1 MSDKN
6 RILVVDDDEVVRWS
20 YHRSLQSVSRNVE
33 AASDGEEALQT
44 MEQNPCD
51 VVLLDLRMP
60 GQDGLSVLRTIK
72 QKWPESEVVI
82 ITGYPTVDSA
92 KEAMKLGAYDYVA
105 KPVGPQDVIRSPT
118 APSHTNSGLCIAC
131 RRIRGSARDAQ
142 RVFEKEKAMTALR
155 KVLVVDDD
163 PVVRKSFDR
172 VLSGKG
178 YAVITAESGEEALH
192 KLDEERYDIV
202 YSDVRMPGMSGLE
215 VAENV
220 KARRPWTPVVI
231 ITGYGT
237 EAAEARAKAAGV
249 SSFLHKPLSPE
260 MIEDSVRDTLAATA
274 EAAEAV
280 VLPAAAAAPAAA
292 VSALKNMILFF
303 AAPFIGLAYIVVL
316 PFVGLGFLAV
326 LAARAA
332 AKIEGVRTVGLV
344 LKHCVMAIAAPFIGL
359 VCVVFFP
366 FIGLAMLAWIGGR
379 AMLKPVSTKS

>member
-1 MSDKN
+1 
-6 RILVVDDDEVVRWS
+6 
-20 YHRSLQSVSRNVE
+20 
-33 AASDGEEALQT
+33 
-44 MEQNPCD
+44 
-51 VVLLDLRMP
+51 
-60 GQDGLSVLRTIK
+60 
-72 QKWPESEVVI
+72 
-82 ITGYPTVDSA
+82 
-92 KEAMKLGAYDYVA
+92 
-105 KPVGPQDVIRSPT
+105 
-118 APSHTNSGLCIAC
+118 
-131 RRIRGSARDAQ
+131 
-142 RVFEKEKAMTALR
+142 MTALR

-280 VLPAAAAAPAAA
+280 VLPAAVEAPAAA
-292 VSALKNMILFF
+292 VSALKNMVLFF

-326 LAARAA
+326 LAARTA
-332 AKIEGVRTVGLV
+332 AKIERGADGWPCTQALRDGDCRALHWLGLRRLLPVHRLGHAGLDRRSGAAEAGVNEELV
-344 LKHCVMAIAAPFIGL
+344 DRI
-359 VCVVFFP
+359 
-366 FIGLAMLAWIGGR
+366 
-379 AMLKPVSTKS
+379 

>member
-92 KEAMKLGAYDYVA
+92 KEAMRLGAYDYVA
-105 KPVGPQDVIRSPT
+105 KPVGPQDVIQC
-118 APSHTNSGLCIAC
+118 H
-131 RRIRGSARDAQ
+131 RRRHGTQTVGFASRVGELGAARRDTK

-274 EAAEAV
+274 EARKRWFCRLRLK
-280 VLPAAAAAPAAA
+280 LPWPNPPPQ
-292 VSALKNMILFF
+292 SA
-303 AAPFIGLAYIVVL
+303 
-316 PFVGLGFLAV
+316 
-326 LAARAA
+326 R
-332 AKIEGVRTVGLV
+332 
-344 LKHCVMAIAAPFIGL
+344 
-359 VCVVFFP
+359 
-366 FIGLAMLAWIGGR
+366 
-379 AMLKPVSTKS
+379 